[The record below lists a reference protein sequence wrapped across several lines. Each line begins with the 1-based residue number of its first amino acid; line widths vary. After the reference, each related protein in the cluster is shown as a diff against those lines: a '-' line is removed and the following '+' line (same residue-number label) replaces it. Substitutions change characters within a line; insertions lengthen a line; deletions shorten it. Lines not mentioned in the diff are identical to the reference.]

1 MRFRGDTVACKER
14 HTEQRDDENPKGTRP
29 QLHLPTRHCNAQY
42 PSIAYQSIDES
53 RQSTEGVRTTEIVL
67 RNIARQCS
75 RGINHG
81 HEQPRL
87 RALYLPAEIK
97 QPEEIEDEMNFTEM
111 KQRWG

>member
-1 MRFRGDTVACKER
+1 
-14 HTEQRDDENPKGTRP
+14 
-29 QLHLPTRHCNAQY
+29 
-42 PSIAYQSIDES
+42 
-53 RQSTEGVRTTEIVL
+53 L

-75 RGINHG
+75 RRINHG